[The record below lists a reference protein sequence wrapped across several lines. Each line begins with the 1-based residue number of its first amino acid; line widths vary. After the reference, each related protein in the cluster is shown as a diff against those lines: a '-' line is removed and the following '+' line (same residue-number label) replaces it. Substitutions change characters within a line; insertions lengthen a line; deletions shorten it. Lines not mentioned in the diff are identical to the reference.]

1 MNPNQFMCRPV
12 LEYGETYISPKN
24 LPRTV
29 HKGRKKTCYC
39 NIMGSLLEFLDMDV
53 YAAKVTHYPHK
64 SVLSAVGSITKQIR
78 IFSLPIQ
85 ARTINGELYLIN
97 MLKTPTTIIKEDIDN
112 DHF

>member
-1 MNPNQFMCRPV
+1 MNPNQPICRPV
-12 LEYGETYISPKN
+12 LWYGETYTSPNK

-29 HKGRKKTCYC
+29 HKGRKKNCYC
-39 NIMGSLLEFLDMDV
+39 DIMGSLLEFLDMDV

-64 SVLSAVGSITKQIR
+64 SVLSAISSITKQIW

-97 MLKTPTTIIKEDIDN
+97 TLKTPTAIIKEDIDN